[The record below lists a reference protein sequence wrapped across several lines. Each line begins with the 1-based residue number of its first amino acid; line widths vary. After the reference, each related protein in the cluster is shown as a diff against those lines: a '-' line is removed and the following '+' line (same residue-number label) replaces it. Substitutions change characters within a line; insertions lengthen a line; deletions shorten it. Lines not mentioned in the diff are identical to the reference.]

1 MSNRYRKER
10 SFYAHQSANNV
21 KISQPTQDAE
31 LNTLAHV
38 PTTAYVHAYANT
50 YADTPGIC

>member
-21 KISQPTQDAE
+21 KISQPSQDAE

-38 PTTAYVHAYANT
+38 PTTSYVHAYANT

>member
-10 SFYAHQSANNV
+10 SFYAHQSAV

-38 PTTAYVHAYANT
+38 PTTSYVHAYANT
-50 YADTPGIC
+50 YADTQGIC